1 MMTKQDQTFSVAK
14 TRGEDV
20 SRIESWI
27 KVESMQISIHQD
39 KKKKLWRTMWVL
51 RLCHTA
57 YFKSFHYS

>member
-39 KKKKLWRTMWVL
+39 LKKNYGAR
-51 RLCHTA
+51 
-57 YFKSFHYS
+57 